1 MGPGKGQGERPE
13 GQLGDVGFDRTKLK
27 GPLGEGE
34 FIGSF
39 FVKGVPP
46 KGPAETKY
54 SEMLG
59 EYEHQASQA
68 LEKEPIPA
76 GQRDQVRRY
85 FDALK
90 PPAEAP
96 PAKP

>member
-1 MGPGKGQGERPE
+1 MRQPDLANLRY
-13 GQLGDVGFDRTKLK
+13 DRTKLK

-39 FVKGVPP
+39 FVKSVPP
-46 KGPAETKY
+46 KGPNETKY

-68 LEKEPIPA
+68 LEKEPIRA
-76 GQRDQVRRY
+76 SQRDQVRRY
-85 FDALK
+85 FDSLK
-90 PPAEAP
+90 PPPGGE

>member
-1 MGPGKGQGERPE
+1 MGAGLGQGARPA
-13 GQLGDVGFDRTKLK
+13 GPLGEHAFKTTKLK
-27 GPLGEGE
+27 GERGEGE

-39 FVKGVPP
+39 FVRGVPP

-54 SEMLG
+54 TEMLG
-59 EYEHQASQA
+59 EYRQEAAQA

-76 GQRDQVRRY
+76 DQRDQVRRY
-85 FDALK
+85 FDSLK
-90 PPAEAP
+90 PEP